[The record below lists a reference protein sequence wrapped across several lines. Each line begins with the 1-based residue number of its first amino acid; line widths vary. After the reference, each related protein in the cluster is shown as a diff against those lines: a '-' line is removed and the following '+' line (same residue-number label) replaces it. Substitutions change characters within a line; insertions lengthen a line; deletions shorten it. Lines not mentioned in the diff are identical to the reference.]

1 MSTAPLAHT
10 DVIVLDYL
18 AALWAQS
25 EDLSPQQRDDLM
37 STVADYIQ
45 ARRMAAAP
53 LEDAAAIVQRLG
65 PPESLVDAARRGQV
79 PAHIRL
85 PALIPHR
92 PAMPPAAPA
101 MHGQVAGISEYFAVG
116 MLTAGALFLPVA
128 SPVGGML
135 LASASPHFTA
145 AEKATGWMLT
155 AGSAAAGVFLL
166 LFFAAAPFDG
176 GAAAILLLIYFVLTA
191 GAFAAGLTLL
201 NALRRRQGSP
211 LPGR

>member
-25 EDLSPQQRDDLM
+25 EDLSPQLRDDLM
-37 STVADYIQ
+37 TTVADYIQ

-65 PPESLVDAARRGQV
+65 PPESLVEAARRGQI

-85 PALIPHR
+85 PALIP
-92 PAMPPAAPA
+92 PPAPAPVAPA
-101 MHGQVAGISEYFAVG
+101 YQGQAGGAAEYFAVG
-116 MLTAGALFLPVA
+116 MLTAGALFLPVV
-128 SPVGGML
+128 SPVGGIL

-145 AEKATGWMLT
+145 AEKATGWTLT
-155 AGSAAAGVFLL
+155 AGSAAAWVFLT
-166 LFFAAAPFDG
+166 LFFASMPFHT
-176 GAAAILLLIYFVLTA
+176 GAAFLLIYFALTA
-191 GAFAAGLTLL
+191 G
-201 NALRRRQGSP
+201 
-211 LPGR
+211 

>member
-65 PPESLVDAARRGQV
+65 PPESLVDAARRGQI

-85 PALIPHR
+85 LALIP
-92 PAMPPAAPA
+92 PLAPA
-101 MHGQVAGISEYFAVG
+101 PLAPLGPGQAGGVAEYFAVG
-116 MLTAGALFLPVA
+116 MLTAGALFLPVI
-128 SPVGGML
+128 SPVAGML

-145 AEKATGWMLT
+145 AEKATGWTLT
-155 AGSAAAGVFLL
+155 AGSAAAGVFLTM
-166 LFFAAAPFDG
+166 FFVALPFHTDAA
-176 GAAAILLLIYFVLTA
+176 LLLIYFALTA
-191 GAFAAGLTLL
+191 GSFAAGMTLL
-201 NALRRRQGSP
+201 NALRRRQGAAP
-211 LPGR
+211 FGR

>member
-25 EDLSPQQRDDLM
+25 EDLSPQLRDDLM

-53 LEDAAAIVQRLG
+53 LEDAGAIVQRLG
-65 PPESLVDAARRGQV
+65 PPESLVDAARRGQI

-85 PALIPHR
+85 PALIP
-92 PAMPPAAPA
+92 PPPPPRVARVI
-101 MHGQVAGISEYFAVG
+101 HGQAAGVAEYFAVG
-116 MLTAGALFLPVA
+116 MLTAGALFLPVV

-135 LASASPHFTA
+135 LASASPHFTG
-145 AEKATGWMLT
+145 AEKAAGWTLT
-155 AGSAAAGVFLL
+155 AGSAAAGAFLT
-166 LFFAAAPFDG
+166 LFFASLPFHS
-176 GAAAILLLIYFVLTA
+176 GAALLLIYLALTA
-191 GAFAAGLTLL
+191 GSFAAGMTLL
-201 NALRRRQGSP
+201 TALRRRAE
-211 LPGR
+211 GR

>member
-65 PPESLVDAARRGQV
+65 PPESLVEAARRGQM

-85 PALIPHR
+85 PALIP
-92 PAMPPAAPA
+92 PPPPPPVAP
-101 MHGQVAGISEYFAVG
+101 MFRGQVAGAAEYFAVG
-116 MLTAGALFLPVA
+116 MLTAGALFLPVV

-145 AEKATGWMLT
+145 AEKATGWTLT
-155 AGSAAAGVFLL
+155 AGSAAAGVFLM
-166 LFFAAAPFDG
+166 LFFVAARFDG
-176 GAAAILLLIYFVLTA
+176 GGGATLLLIYFVLTS

-201 NALRRRQGSP
+201 SALRRRQGSVP
-211 LPGR
+211 PGR

>member
-53 LEDAAAIVQRLG
+53 LEDAGAIVQRLG
-65 PPESLVDAARRGQV
+65 PPESRVDAAGRGQV

-85 PALIPHR
+85 PALIP
-92 PAMPPAAPA
+92 PPAPAPLA
-101 MHGQVAGISEYFAVG
+101 PIGHGQPGGIA
-116 MLTAGALFLPVA
+116 
-128 SPVGGML
+128 
-135 LASASPHFTA
+135 
-145 AEKATGWMLT
+145 
-155 AGSAAAGVFLL
+155 
-166 LFFAAAPFDG
+166 
-176 GAAAILLLIYFVLTA
+176 
-191 GAFAAGLTLL
+191 
-201 NALRRRQGSP
+201 
-211 LPGR
+211 